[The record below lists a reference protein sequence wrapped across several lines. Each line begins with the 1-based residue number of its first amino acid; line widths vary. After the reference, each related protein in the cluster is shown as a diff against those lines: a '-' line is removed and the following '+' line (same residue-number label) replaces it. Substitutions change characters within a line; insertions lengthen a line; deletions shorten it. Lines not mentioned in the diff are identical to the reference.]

1 MPIVSLKDIHKSFG
15 SDIVFDGLDQRIYPN
30 EKVALIG
37 ANGSGKTTLAKLI
50 IAAENPDTGTVICRK
65 GIQIGYLPQ
74 EPLFDGR
81 STVLEEMESAV
92 ADIIQMQEQMTNLT
106 NQMADDNGKQLTDRF
121 GEYDR
126 LRAKFETA
134 GGYGYISRIKAVL
147 AGLGLDE
154 KAHELK
160 TSQLSG
166 GQLSRLGLAKTLV
179 CGADLL
185 ILDEPT
191 NHLDLE
197 ATWWLEKF
205 IKNYR
210 AAVIV
215 ISHDRFLLDSVVI
228 KIIEIENR
236 KTVQWKGNY
245 SQYISNKKKHRLQM
259 QRQYTK
265 RIEMVEKT
273 RDFIARNKDKEGM
286 RKTARGRKKRL
297 DKMLAKNTN
306 FLERPAEQKKI
317 GFKFPTGTSRSDIA
331 LRCEDLGKSFDEV
344 VLFEN
349 LSFDLLGGQKLGI
362 TGPNGT
368 GKSTLIKMAME
379 LIPPTTG
386 QIRTGRNMSVGYLD
400 QHGRQLDPAKTV
412 LEQGRSAN
420 TRLSE
425 EAVRS
430 RLGAFLFTAED
441 VGKITDNL
449 SGGQQSR
456 LMLACL
462 MLAEPDILILD
473 EPTNHLD
480 IAGREALE
488 GALSDYEGSVIA
500 ISHDRFFLDRIVDNL
515 LIIGTN
521 AVGTRELGCFEFISA
536 TTGVYSRYAEILEQR
551 IAEAAG
557 SAKTTRTGKSKKAGR
572 RRKHRKKAPKELN
585 RFNRLEIGEIEDK
598 IVAFEEEIK
607 HLQEGFGSED
617 LYQNPQRLKQHQ
629 NLFNNAQ
636 SELELLYRA
645 YEYRLA

>member
-15 SDIVFDGLDQRIYPN
+15 SDIVFAGLDQRIYPN
-30 EKVALIG
+30 EKIALIG

-50 IAAENPDTGTVICRK
+50 IGAENPDTGTVIRRK

-74 EPLFDGR
+74 ESLFDGSR
-81 STVLEEMESAV
+81 TVLEEMESAV
-92 ADIIQMQEQMTNLT
+92 ADIMQMQEQMADLT
-106 NQMADDNGKQLTDRF
+106 GQMEAADGKQLTDRF

-147 AGLGLDE
+147 AGLGFDE
-154 KAHELK
+154 KSHELK

-179 CGADLL
+179 SGADLL

-197 ATWWLEKF
+197 ATSWLEKF

-210 AAVIV
+210 AAVIA
-215 ISHDRFLLDSVVI
+215 ISHDRFLLDSVVT
-228 KIIEIENR
+228 KIIEIENK

-245 SQYISNKKKHRLQM
+245 SQYVSDKKKHRLQL

-265 RIEMVEKT
+265 RAEMVEKT

-297 DKMLAKNTN
+297 DKMLAKNTD
-306 FLERPAEQKKI
+306 FLEKPTEQKKI
-317 GFKFPTGTSRSDIA
+317 GFKFSAGISRSDIA

-349 LSFDLLGGQKLGI
+349 LSFDVLGGQKLGI

-368 GKSTLIKMAME
+368 GKSTLIKMAMK

-386 QIRTGRNMSVGYLD
+386 QIRMGQNMSVGYLD

-420 TRLSE
+420 TSLSE

-430 RLGAFLFTAED
+430 RLGAFLFSAED
-441 VGKITDNL
+441 VPKTTDNL

-462 MLAEPDILILD
+462 MLAEPDVLILD

-480 IAGREALE
+480 IASREALE
-488 GALSDYEGSVIA
+488 GALSNYKGSVIA
-500 ISHDRFFLDRIVDNL
+500 VSHDRFFLDRIVDNL
-515 LIIGTN
+515 LIIGAN
-521 AVGTRELGCFEFISA
+521 DVGTKELGRFEFISA
-536 TTGVYSRYAEILEQR
+536 TTRVYGRYAEILEQR

-557 SAKTTRTGKSKKAGR
+557 SAKTAKAGKSKKTDA
-572 RRKHRKKAPKELN
+572 RRKPRKKTPKELS
-585 RFNRLEIGEIEDK
+585 RFNRLKIEEIEDK
-598 IVAFEEEIK
+598 IVALEEEIK

-629 NLFNNAQ
+629 SLFDNAQ